1 MFSFVLTAA
10 LSPVAL
16 LTATIVEYARETEI
30 LLGLIAVSDTKLT
43 FEKNTIS
50 ERARRDVTLFASEQ
64 DLCCYIRV
72 LGVAVSG
79 AMLLQLFYVL
89 VAFFVLP
96 LVTNQN
102 Q

>member
-43 FEKNTIS
+43 FEKKIKSVN
-50 ERARRDVTLFASEQ
+50 AREE
-64 DLCCYIRV
+64 
-72 LGVAVSG
+72 
-79 AMLLQLFYVL
+79 M
-89 VAFFVLP
+89 
-96 LVTNQN
+96 
-102 Q
+102 